1 MRIVIR
7 RGQVQSGV
15 QSNDGTFHAQ
25 EPLRSSKSGAWLCV
39 SCLGLQVAERGRA
52 GLPLLGV
59 MSAEEICH
67 GWSTA
72 STAHRHAP
80 LAVPYVP
87 YVLRTAQSTLRLRTR
102 TYGTIELAS
111 Q

>member
-59 MSAEEICH
+59 SAD
-67 GWSTA
+67 
-72 STAHRHAP
+72 
-80 LAVPYVP
+80 
-87 YVLRTAQSTLRLRTR
+87 
-102 TYGTIELAS
+102 
-111 Q
+111 